1 MPKRNNKSAVH
12 NLDDS
17 PHHASKLSALR
28 GEGDLY
34 YKIKVLLYD
43 LCNVASD
50 PQSMKR
56 ISITTHE
63 LYISDPY
70 FSEIDAVKIRTAL
83 LDEPLEATEPRLI
96 DDENPANSSDS
107 IISPRETTVEVTI
120 HNQLA
125 NFFEKRKASG
135 DARPCGPHDM
145 LPVYMSVFGVT
156 KEELKDEKFLSRLR
170 RDGLGEVVGKEKSVR
185 IGKGEKARKK
195 GK

>member
-1 MPKRNNKSAVH
+1 MSKRNNKSAVQRL
-12 NLDDS
+12 NDL
-17 PHHASKLSALR
+17 PHHASKLSTLR

-63 LYISDPY
+63 LYISEPY

-83 LDEPLEATEPRLI
+83 LDEPRLF

-107 IISPRETTVEVTI
+107 ISSPKETTVEVTI
-120 HNQLA
+120 HKQLA

-156 KEELKDEKFLSRLR
+156 KEELKDEKFVSRLR
-170 RDGLGEVVGKEKSVR
+170 RDGLGEAVGKGKSVR
-185 IGKGEKARKK
+185 IGKGEKARKRENK
-195 GK
+195 KAGSH